1 MTVNVQGCS
10 MPASARSR
18 HMSSEHQVQV
28 AWGFRKRHRCWKHI
42 WRRIGGGEPH
52 QRGLWQARMRRCHLE
67 AVLVYFMVLSFRPS
81 SSSCYNM
88 HTVLESLPLRAVIG
102 KLSLGSFWAFQWCK
116 GLTLLRRQATDR
128 WELSHVIR
136 TLARSIASLSARF
149 RSTVVSPEHPL
160 SRPCHLK
167 PDREVRW
174 AWNTDD
180 NHVVRRLPAVPIF
193 RRPVETSSATHH
205 QRKWRRGPRTRP

>member
-1 MTVNVQGCS
+1 
-10 MPASARSR
+10 
-18 HMSSEHQVQV
+18 
-28 AWGFRKRHRCWKHI
+28 
-42 WRRIGGGEPH
+42 
-52 QRGLWQARMRRCHLE
+52 MRRCHLE

-102 KLSLGSFWAFQWCK
+102 KLSWGSFWAFQWCK

-136 TLARSIASLSARF
+136 TLARSIASLSARL
-149 RSTVVSPEHPL
+149 RSIVVSPEHPL

-174 AWNTDD
+174 AWNTDK

-193 RRPVETSSATHH
+193 RRPVETHLRPTHH
-205 QRKWRRGPRTRP
+205 QRKWRRGPKTRPDRGECGGGSVSVPMSWLHEQIATVHWAAAPATSPWHGTVGFPAQIGVVPLPTRHDA